1 MRMHRRSWL
10 RARPRLSG
18 CPLLLDVLSTSMAAA
33 AAALVAGG
41 IRPGIGPNEQSVGM
55 DAKSF
60 RTRTQ
65 GVHLR
70 STLTVCPTDLQQEG
84 VYMCML
90 HGMLYMCML
99 L

>member
-1 MRMHRRSWL
+1 
-10 RARPRLSG
+10 
-18 CPLLLDVLSTSMAAA
+18 MAAA

-90 HGMLYMCML
+90 L
-99 L
+99 